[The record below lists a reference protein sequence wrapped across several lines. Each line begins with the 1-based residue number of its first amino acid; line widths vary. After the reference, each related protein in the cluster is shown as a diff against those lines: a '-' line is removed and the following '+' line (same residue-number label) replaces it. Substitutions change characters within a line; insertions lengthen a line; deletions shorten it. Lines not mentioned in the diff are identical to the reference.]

1 MEDITQLYNHL
12 AKLPLDSKMKEIE
25 NILKKKKVDIFSKS
39 ISTNI
44 PKKQCMFVLLYVN
57 KRSRSPIWQEA

>member
-25 NILKKKKVDIFSKS
+25 NILKKKKGGYILKEY
-39 ISTNI
+39 I
-44 PKKQCMFVLLYVN
+44 N
-57 KRSRSPIWQEA
+57 KYPEEAMHVCAVVCK